1 MIPLPSVDVKAAGAG
16 GKPIG
21 ERKMNE
27 LFDIYNI
34 IFLVL
39 AVAVFLRLRSVLGR
53 RTGSERPPFDP
64 YQARESGEAAA
75 AQRPDNVV
83 SLPAGKTGTEASAE
97 QSAEAAERLAR
108 VAPAGSALNE
118 QLTAIVGTDPS
129 FDPDHFVTGARAA
142 YEMIVTAFAEGDR
155 KGLKPLLS
163 KEVFDGFDSA
173 IADRESRG
181 EKVESTFVGI
191 EKAEIVDASLKGSI
205 AHVTVRFRSELI
217 SLTRG
222 PDGTVVEGDASKVV
236 EVVDI
241 WTFARDVAS
250 RDPNWKLVATESA
263 D

>member
-1 MIPLPSVDVKAAGAG
+1 VARDRDYGTAGVG
-16 GKPIG
+16 PIG
-21 ERKMNE
+21 EWKMNE

-53 RTGSERPPFDP
+53 RTGNERPPVDP
-64 YQARESGEAAA
+64 YQARETGSAASA
-75 AQRPDNVV
+75 ARTDNVV
-83 SLPAGKTGTEASAE
+83 TLPSAKSGGEASAE
-97 QSAEAAERLAR
+97 QSAETVERIAR
-108 VAPAGSALNE
+108 VAPAGSTLNE
-118 QLTAIVGTDPS
+118 QLTAIVTADPS
-129 FDPDHFVTGARAA
+129 FDPEPFVTGARAA
-142 YEMIVTAFAEGDR
+142 YEMIVQAFAEGDR
-155 KGLKPLLS
+155 KALKPLLS
-163 KEVFDGFDSA
+163 KEVFDGFDAA
-173 IADRESRG
+173 IADRESRS

-191 EKAEIVDASLKGSI
+191 EKAEIVDAALKGGL

-222 PDGTVVEGDASKVV
+222 KDGSVVEGDANKVV

>member
-1 MIPLPSVDVKAAGAG
+1 
-16 GKPIG
+16 
-21 ERKMNE
+21 MNE

-53 RTGSERPPFDP
+53 RTGNERQPVDP
-64 YQARESGEAAA
+64 YQARDNADASGAT
-75 AQRPDNVV
+75 RPDNVV
-83 SLPAGKTGTEASAE
+83 SLPSAKQAGEASDE
-97 QSAEAAERLAR
+97 QNAEAAERIAR
-108 VAPAGSALNE
+108 IAPAGSSLNE
-118 QLTAIVGTDPS
+118 QLTAIVASDPS
-129 FDPDHFVTGARAA
+129 FDPEHFVTGARAA

-155 KGLKPLLS
+155 KNLKPLLS
-163 KEVFDGFDSA
+163 KEVFEGFDTA

-191 EKAEIVDASLKGSI
+191 EKAEIVDASLKGPT

-222 PDGTVVEGDASKVV
+222 RDGTVVEGDANKVV

-241 WTFARDVAS
+241 WTFARDISS

>member
-1 MIPLPSVDVKAAGAG
+1 MEAAGTG
-16 GKPIG
+16 GGPIG

-64 YQARESGEAAA
+64 YQARETGDAAGA
-75 AQRPDNVV
+75 ARPDNVV
-83 SLPAGKTGTEASAE
+83 SLPTAKPDGEGPTE
-97 QSAEAAERLAR
+97 QSAEVAERIAR
-108 VAPAGSALNE
+108 IAPAGTALNE
-118 QLTAIVGTDPS
+118 QLTAMVASDPS
-129 FDPDHFVTGARAA
+129 FDPEHFVTGARAA

-155 KGLKPLLS
+155 KSLKPLLS

-173 IADRESRG
+173 ITDRESRG

-191 EKAEIVDASLKGSI
+191 EKAEIVDASLKGPT

-222 PDGTVVEGDASKVV
+222 QDGGIVEGDANKVV

-241 WTFARDVAS
+241 WTFARDVSS

-263 D
+263 E

>member
-1 MIPLPSVDVKAAGAG
+1 
-16 GKPIG
+16 
-21 ERKMNE
+21 MNE

-53 RTGSERPPFDP
+53 RTGNERQPFDP
-64 YQARESGEAAA
+64 YQAREGSEAAPA
-75 AQRPDNVV
+75 ARSDNVV
-83 SLPAGKTGTEASAE
+83 PLPSAKTAGEASAE
-97 QSAEAAERLAR
+97 QNAETAERIAR
-108 VAPAGSALNE
+108 IAPAGSTLNE
-118 QLTAIVGTDPS
+118 QLTQIVSADPG
-129 FDPDHFVTGARAA
+129 FDPDHFLTGARAA

-155 KGLKPLLS
+155 KALKPLLS
-163 KEVFDGFDSA
+163 KEVFDGFDAA

-191 EKAEIVDASLKGSI
+191 EKAEIVDASLKGSTEQ
-205 AHVTVRFRSELI
+205 VTVRFRSELI

-222 PDGTVVEGDASKVV
+222 KDGSVVEGDANKVV

-241 WTFARDVAS
+241 WTFARDATS

>member
-1 MIPLPSVDVKAAGAG
+1 
-16 GKPIG
+16 
-21 ERKMNE
+21 MNE

-53 RTGSERPPFDP
+53 RTGNERQPVDP
-64 YQARESGEAAA
+64 YQARDNAEAAGA
-75 AQRPDNVV
+75 TRPDNVV
-83 SLPAGKTGTEASAE
+83 ALPSAKQPGEASDE
-97 QSAEAAERLAR
+97 QSAEAAERIAR
-108 VAPAGSALNE
+108 IAPAGSSLNE
-118 QLTAIVGTDPS
+118 QLTAIVASDPN

-155 KGLKPLLS
+155 KNLKPLLS
-163 KEVFDGFDSA
+163 KEVFEGFDTA

-191 EKAEIVDASLKGSI
+191 EKAEIVDASLKGPT

-222 PDGTVVEGDASKVV
+222 RDGTVVEGDANKVV

-241 WTFARDVAS
+241 WTFARDISS

>member
-1 MIPLPSVDVKAAGAG
+1 
-16 GKPIG
+16 
-21 ERKMNE
+21 MNE

-53 RTGSERPPFDP
+53 RTGNERQPVDP
-64 YQARESGEAAA
+64 YQARDNADASGAT
-75 AQRPDNVV
+75 RPDNVV
-83 SLPAGKTGTEASAE
+83 SLPSAKQPGELSSE
-97 QSAEAAERLAR
+97 QSAEAAERIAR
-108 VAPAGSALNE
+108 IAPAGSSLNE
-118 QLTAIVGTDPS
+118 QLTAIVASDPS
-129 FDPDHFVTGARAA
+129 FDPEHFVTGARAA

-155 KGLKPLLS
+155 KNLKPLLS
-163 KEVFDGFDSA
+163 REVFEGFDTA

-191 EKAEIVDASLKGSI
+191 EKAEIVDASLKGPT

-222 PDGTVVEGDASKVV
+222 RDGTVVEGDANKVV

-241 WTFARDVAS
+241 WTFARDISS

>member
-1 MIPLPSVDVKAAGAG
+1 
-16 GKPIG
+16 
-21 ERKMNE
+21 MNE

-53 RTGSERPPFDP
+53 RTGNERPPFDP
-64 YQARESGEAAA
+64 YQARESGEAAGA
-75 AQRPDNVV
+75 ARSDNVV
-83 SLPAGKTGTEASAE
+83 SLPSAKPAGEAASP
-97 QSAEAAERLAR
+97 QSAETAERIAR
-108 VAPAGSALNE
+108 IAPAGSSLNE
-118 QLTAIVGTDPS
+118 QLTAIVGADPS
-129 FDPDHFVTGARAA
+129 FEPDHFVIGARAA

-155 KGLKPLLS
+155 RTLKPLLS
-163 KEVFDGFDSA
+163 KEVFEGFDSA
-173 IADRESRG
+173 ISDRESRG

-191 EKAEIVDASLKGSI
+191 EKAEIVDAALKGTL

-222 PDGTVVEGDASKVV
+222 RDGSVVEGDASKVV
-236 EVVDI
+236 EVIDI
-241 WTFARDVAS
+241 WTFARDVSS

>member
-1 MIPLPSVDVKAAGAG
+1 
-16 GKPIG
+16 
-21 ERKMNE
+21 MNE

-53 RTGSERPPFDP
+53 RTGNERQPIDP
-64 YQARESGEAAA
+64 YQARDNAEAAGA
-75 AQRPDNVV
+75 TRSDNVV
-83 SLPAGKTGTEASAE
+83 SLPSAKQPGEPSSE
-97 QSAEAAERLAR
+97 QNAEAAERLAR
-108 VAPAGSALNE
+108 IAPTGSALNE
-118 QLTAIVGTDPS
+118 QLTAIVASDPS
-129 FDPDHFVTGARAA
+129 FDPEHFVTGARAA

-155 KGLKPLLS
+155 KNLKPLLS
-163 KEVFDGFDSA
+163 KEVFDGFDAA

-191 EKAEIVDASLKGSI
+191 EKAEIVDASLKGPT

-222 PDGTVVEGDASKVV
+222 RDGTVVEGDANKVV

-241 WTFARDVAS
+241 WTFARDVSS